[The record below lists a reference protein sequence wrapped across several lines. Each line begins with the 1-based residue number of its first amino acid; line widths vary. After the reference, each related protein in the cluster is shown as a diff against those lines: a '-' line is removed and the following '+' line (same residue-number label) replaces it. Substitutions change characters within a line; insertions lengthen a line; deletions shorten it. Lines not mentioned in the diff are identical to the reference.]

1 MFPNCPV
8 KTLVQR
14 WRRDW
19 RLECVGAHVSD
30 KDAISFGTTFL
41 FSLKLL
47 GALQAEGSESM
58 AEQIFDTSRLAKD
71 QQSQIAASTAI
82 GLNALKPMIHLQ
94 VSLLRLWADNIETL
108 AQDYEK
114 GVDAFSSAV
123 ERQSQQQRAA

>member
-1 MFPNCPV
+1 M
-8 KTLVQR
+8 TDQIL
-14 WRRDW
+14 
-19 RLECVGAHVSD
+19 
-30 KDAISFGTTFL
+30 DAG
-41 FSLKLL
+41 
-47 GALQAEGSESM
+47 
-58 AEQIFDTSRLAKD
+58 RLAKD